1 MIVLKLKVMLMVDY
15 TYMHVLLEVEGKGD
29 GDEDVGIGDSANKGE
44 NHFDRLHYA
53 SCHLVTRPL
62 NCGDHRDC

>member
-1 MIVLKLKVMLMVDY
+1 
-15 TYMHVLLEVEGKGD
+15 MHVLLEVEGEGD

-53 SCHLVTRPL
+53 SCHLVTHPL